1 MCSKTL
7 GKPQWEWIAQAR
19 AVARMRPST
28 AAAEA
33 RLDGLLSTADQ
44 AMVTAFTG
52 GFRAAQAKIAI
63 SKVLAANI
71 AETALESAQITALA
85 ILVREVMLPDLFA
98 AIYRPFA
105 TILPGPGAQPLPPS
119 DRQVDVFVERMKGLA
134 GPAKDEVVAVGKAL
148 SEPAG
153 KPVIPTIA
161 DGQAPAIAAPPAPI
175 STIEVASMYGNAWK
189 ASVSV
194 AAQSGLTPVFRAAQT
209 SAENVAPHDGTGLVS
224 IAGVAAGGLSLRDVL
239 PIETV
244 LLLYEPF
251 AAAFPFETLR

>member
-19 AVARMRPST
+19 TVARMRPST

-44 AMVTAFTG
+44 AMVSAFTG
-52 GFRAAQAKIAI
+52 GFRAAQTKIAI
-63 SKVLAANI
+63 SKVLPANI

-85 ILVREVMLPDLFA
+85 ILVREVTIPDLFA

-105 TILPGPGAQPLPPS
+105 TILPGPGAQPLPRS
-119 DRQVDVFVERMKGLA
+119 DQQVDVFVERMKGLA
-134 GPAKDEVVAVGKAL
+134 GPARDEVMAVGKAL

-153 KPVIPTIA
+153 KPVIPTTPEDEA
-161 DGQAPAIAAPPAPI
+161 SAVVVTPAPI
-175 STIEVASMYGNAWK
+175 STIEVASLYGSAWK
-189 ASVSV
+189 ASVGV

-209 SAENVAPHDGTGLVS
+209 SAENATPHDGSGLVA
-224 IAGVAAGGLSLRDVL
+224 IAGVAAGALAIRDVL
-239 PIETV
+239 PIEMV

-251 AAAFPFETLR
+251 AAAFPFESLR